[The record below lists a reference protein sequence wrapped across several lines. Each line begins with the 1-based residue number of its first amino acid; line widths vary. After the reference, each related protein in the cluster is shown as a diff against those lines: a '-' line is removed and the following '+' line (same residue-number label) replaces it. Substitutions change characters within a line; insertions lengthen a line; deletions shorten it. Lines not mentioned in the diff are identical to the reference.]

1 MVDPEELG
9 LSDAFGP
16 GNLKE
21 AKNRTNNL
29 WSLMKLRNAVETNK
43 EGIDRLFQ
51 LLADMI
57 NGGEMWGKVGEIRG
71 GKNGSPQL
79 ARRDHVSV
87 RRAVCLFEIR

>member
-1 MVDPEELG
+1 MVDVEELG
-9 LSDAFGP
+9 LNDGLSG

-57 NGGEMWGKVGEIRG
+57 NGGEIYIYLWGKRG
-71 GKNGSPQL
+71 
-79 ARRDHVSV
+79 
-87 RRAVCLFEIR
+87 